1 MNRLKP
7 KHAKIQYFKRN
18 KMETIRNQFSPSNP
32 LCQKKLGPKRQLGLD
47 DEVLLV
53 LMCISISAG
62 YMSKIFTTITFFLV
76 RELKPL
82 IYWLTPAQTLSY
94 KHPHFSGD
102 FNKVEGIGTLLSD
115 GCKNHQTLKLS
126 IKLIA
131 LIQVITL
138 SRSLLFVPK
147 VVRLVTYRMHMQV

>member
-53 LMCISISAG
+53 LMCIRLDSA
-62 YMSKIFTTITFFLV
+62 IEDLAFRFRFL
-76 RELKPL
+76 LD
-82 IYWLTPAQTLSY
+82 I
-94 KHPHFSGD
+94 
-102 FNKVEGIGTLLSD
+102 
-115 GCKNHQTLKLS
+115 HQKFL
-126 IKLIA
+126 
-131 LIQVITL
+131 QL
-138 SRSLLFVPK
+138 SRFF
-147 VVRLVTYRMHMQV
+147 